1 MIRHISYLQNGKR
14 MIVTPGV
21 DGKFRLTTQKRVT
34 SYGRNSSSLPLTAA
48 QLVLHPTVK
57 DSDPTLTLE
66 DGTKLRVYHASNS
79 SIPIVYPSIVIDNFD
94 KHHQSRRRKP
104 STLKDKVKK
113 KLQSEKDAEKD
124 TQPPRAIIPPPP
136 SKSIISNN
144 VKKKFVPKKKVKLT
158 PQGIPTYTIDDDDDS
173 TFGDFDTLFDW
184 DFDDDDF

>member
-14 MIVTPGV
+14 TIVTPGE
-21 DGKFRLTTQKRVT
+21 DGKFRLLPRV
-34 SYGRNSSSLPLTAA
+34 SSFGRNRSVSLTAA

-94 KHHQSRRRKP
+94 KRHQSRRKS

-113 KLQSEKDAEKD
+113 KLQSEKDTEKD
-124 TQPPRAIIPPPP
+124 TQSPRAIIPPPP

-158 PQGIPTYTIDDDDDS
+158 PQGIPTYTIDDDDN

-184 DFDDDDF
+184 DFDDDDFDY